1 MTRGQH
7 LWHRFSNYDNAVD
20 EFTFRKL
27 IQDNFASLSLEGP
40 STHRKLVERI
50 AEGSNVRIPVELLSD
65 VLAQTVLRRGRA
77 VFGCPGDYF
86 DQIAENYSNMQWW
99 LTDNGLNMAIMPS
112 LYERLAMRLSELERL
127 VPQQRGFAFEGFL
140 DALFAV
146 FGLSPRKS
154 FRLIGEQV
162 DGSFELNGNTYLV
175 EAKWQASQIG
185 NRELQS
191 FAGTVRTKADWTR
204 GLYVSDSGFSEDGLT
219 AFRQGE
225 NTRIICLS
233 GMELRDI
240 FVHNL
245 NLIEV
250 FNLKTRRAAET
261 GRAYIP
267 VRELFG
273 IR

>member
-1 MTRGQH
+1 MTRALH

-40 STHRKLVERI
+40 STHRTLIEGI
-50 AEGSNVRIPVELLSD
+50 AEGSNARIPVELLSD
-65 VLAQTVLRRGRA
+65 VLAQTVLTRGTV

-99 LTDNGLNMAIMPS
+99 LTDKGLNMATMPS
-112 LYERLAMRLSELERL
+112 LYERLAMRLSGLETL

-154 FRLIGEQV
+154 FRLIGEQI
-162 DGSFELNGNTYLV
+162 DGSFELKGNTYLV
-175 EAKWQASQIG
+175 EAKWQASPIG
-185 NRELQS
+185 TRELQS

-233 GMELRDI
+233 GKELHDI
-240 FVHNL
+240 FAHNL

-250 FNLKTRRAAET
+250 LNLKSRRAAET
-261 GRAYIP
+261 GRPYIP
-267 VRELFG
+267 VRELFS